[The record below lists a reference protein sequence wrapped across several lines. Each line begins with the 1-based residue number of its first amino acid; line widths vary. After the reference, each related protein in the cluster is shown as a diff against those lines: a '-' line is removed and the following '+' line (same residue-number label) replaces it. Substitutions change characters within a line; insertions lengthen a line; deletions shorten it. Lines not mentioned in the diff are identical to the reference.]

1 MCVLLDYSPERLQV
15 MIWMID
21 CVRKVEAALVVKS
34 KALNFL
40 INDQLE
46 ENPQKKS
53 DCIEVYEKMTELFTW
68 LMTSINIFLRHLWSQ
83 SPVLGLTE
91 QNVKVHVVNYF
102 SS

>member
-1 MCVLLDYSPERLQV
+1 M
-15 MIWMID
+15 
-21 CVRKVEAALVVKS
+21 KN

-53 DCIEVYEKMTELFTW
+53 DCIEEYEKMTELFTW
-68 LMTSINIFLRHLWSQ
+68 FMTSINIFLRYLWSQ

-91 QNVKVHVVNYF
+91 QNIKVHFVNYC